1 MIVTYKLE
9 MKRFYSLE
17 ELTSVMKNYLKHH
30 KGMIGL
36 FVVSPES
43 VKFSGRFLDCFLL
56 QI

>member
-1 MIVTYKLE
+1 MTYKLE

-43 VKFSGRFLDCFLL
+43 VKFSGRFLGCFLL